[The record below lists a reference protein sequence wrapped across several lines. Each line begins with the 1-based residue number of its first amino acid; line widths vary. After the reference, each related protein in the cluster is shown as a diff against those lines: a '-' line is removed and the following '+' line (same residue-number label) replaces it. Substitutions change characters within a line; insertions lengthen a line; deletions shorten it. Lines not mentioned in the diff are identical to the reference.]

1 MYICIYLYNGNKKK
15 KNNKQFNL
23 TEYIKSE
30 LNTLNYN
37 TSKEKEDKENN
48 AKKCLKDI
56 GKSLGEYTN
65 FHHILNEMSN
75 NAIRELSDAICD
87 VRFYRKRF
95 TNFVSC
101 SREEANKP
109 ADDTRS
115 VGYFTWG
122 EFGGEYGYFKHITKL
137 TEEQEEWLN
146 DYKECCYYNGQPCER
161 WQHEESH
168 RWDEDCE
175 CVLGKE
181 YSSLVLYELDEEEE
195 KRLGL
200 T

>member
-1 MYICIYLYNGNKKK
+1 
-15 KNNKQFNL
+15 
-23 TEYIKSE
+23 
-30 LNTLNYN
+30 
-37 TSKEKEDKENN
+37 
-48 AKKCLKDI
+48 
-56 GKSLGEYTN
+56 
-65 FHHILNEMSN
+65 MSN